1 MPERENFVRLKGHP
15 QWREEDRRIV
25 ARLFAIHLACHPD
38 RLARVF
44 GCTPRYVR
52 MLAERYVDW
61 ELPRAQVALERLEHM
76 KRGTHGPIN
85 LLREKEPAEV

>member
-1 MPERENFVRLKGHP
+1 MRIRGQP

-25 ARLFAIHLACHPD
+25 AKLFALHLACHPD

-52 MLAERYVDW
+52 MLAERYVEW
-61 ELPRAQVALERLEHM
+61 ELPQACEALERLAHM
-76 KRGTHGPIN
+76 KRGANVKIN
-85 LLREKEPAEV
+85 LIRTKEPAEV